1 LNACQTAQI
10 YVIISKGRM
19 SMLEKT
25 YVSIGSEDKDLS
37 DEELEELFTTAL
49 SRAMADVKDSGKV
62 IILPPDITRFH
73 SRAGF
78 FTEKASDILGGKL
91 GAVLPA
97 LGTHMAMNDSEL
109 SRMFG
114 STPKDKFLVHD
125 WRNDVTE
132 LGRIEEDWVE
142 KASQGAVRYD
152 WPIQVNKL
160 LRKDSGNFSLALSIG
175 QVVPHEVAG
184 MANHA
189 KNIFVGTGG
198 KEAIDKSHFA
208 GAAYGMERIMGKAD
222 TPVRAL
228 FDEGLRRFSGE
239 LPPILWVLTVI
250 STRVNDKSTG
260 KDGGLAVRGLYVG
273 FGRECFEQAAALS
286 RQVNVN
292 LMSEPV
298 NKAVVYLEPE
308 EYRTTWLGNKAI
320 YRTRMVIADGGELLI
335 LAPALERFGEDS
347 GIDALIR
354 KHGYRPGKE
363 IIAKAA
369 ADSELGGNLSAAAHL
384 IHGSSENRF
393 TIRYCPGEKVTR
405 QEIESV
411 GFKWGDLK
419 EAQEQYDIGKLSSGW
434 NTVNGERI
442 FFVPNPALGLWAE
455 EKKFNN
461 K

>member
-1 LNACQTAQI
+1 
-10 YVIISKGRM
+10 
-19 SMLEKT
+19 MLEKT
-25 YVSIGSEDKDLS
+25 YIDCGGPAVDIGNT
-37 DEELEELFTTAL
+37 ELEELFSTAL
-49 SRAMADVKDSGKV
+49 SRALTDIKISGPV

-78 FTEKASDILGGKL
+78 LTETASRVLGGRL

-97 LGTHMAMNDSEL
+97 LGTHMAMNDAEL
-109 SRMFG
+109 KRMFG
-114 STPKDKFLVHD
+114 DTPREKFLVHD
-125 WRNDVTE
+125 WRNGITE

-142 KASQGAVRYD
+142 KAAEGAVRYD
-152 WPIQVNKL
+152 WPVQVNKI
-160 LRKDSGNFSLALSIG
+160 LRKDGGNFSLALSIG

-189 KNIFVGTGG
+189 KNLFVGTGG

-208 GAAYGMERIMGKAD
+208 GAAYGMERIMGRAG

-228 FDEGLRRFSGE
+228 FDEGLRRFSNE
-239 LPPILWVLTVI
+239 LPPILWALTVI
-250 STRVNDKSTG
+250 GARTDNEAQAASKERGS
-260 KDGGLAVRGLYVG
+260 LAVRGLFIG
-273 FGRECFEQAAALS
+273 FGRECFEKAASLS
-286 RQVNVN
+286 REVNVN
-292 LMSEPV
+292 LANTPV

-335 LAPALERFGEDS
+335 LAPALERFGEDL
-347 GIDALIR
+347 GMDALIR
-354 KHGYRPGKE
+354 KHGYRTGRE

-369 ADSELGGNLSAAAHL
+369 SDAELGGNLSAAAHL

-411 GFKWGDLK
+411 GFQWGDLK
-419 EAQEQYDIGKLSSGW
+419 EAQQRYDITKLASGW
-434 NTVNGERI
+434 NTLPDGEKI
-442 FFVPNPALGLWAE
+442 FYVPNPALGLWAE
-455 EKKFNN
+455 KQKFS
-461 K
+461 

>member
-1 LNACQTAQI
+1 
-10 YVIISKGRM
+10 
-19 SMLEKT
+19 MLEKT
-25 YVSIGSEDKDLS
+25 YVEVGGENKDLS
-37 DEELEELFTTAL
+37 DQELEDLFKSAL
-49 SRAMADVKDSGKV
+49 LQAMADIKDSGKV

-78 FTEKASDILGGKL
+78 FTETASRILGGRL

-97 LGTHMAMNDSEL
+97 LGTHMAMNDTEL

-114 STPKDKFLVHD
+114 STPKNKFLVHD

-132 LGRIEEDWVE
+132 LGRIEAAWVE
-142 KASQGAVRYD
+142 KASNGAVKYD
-152 WPIQVNKL
+152 WPVQVNKI
-160 LRKDSGNFSLALSIG
+160 LRKGAKDSGNFSLALSIG

-184 MANHA
+184 MANHG

-208 GAAYGMERIMGKAD
+208 GAAYGMEKIMGKVD

-228 FDEGLRRFSGE
+228 FDEGLRRFNGE

-250 STRVNDKSTG
+250 SARTDSEIVPG
-260 KDGGLAVRGLYVG
+260 KERGSLAVRGLFIG
-273 FGRECFEQAAALS
+273 FGRDCFEKAAVLS

-292 LMSEPV
+292 LMNEPV

-335 LAPALERFGEDS
+335 MAPALERFGEDS

-363 IIAKAA
+363 IIAKAS
-369 ADSELGGNLSAAAHL
+369 ADPELGGNLSAAAHL

-393 TIRYCPGEKVTR
+393 TIRYCPGGKVTR

-411 GFKWGDLK
+411 GFQWGDLK
-419 EAQEQYDIGKLSSGW
+419 EAQSKYDINRLSSGW
-434 NTVNGERI
+434 NTVDGERI

-455 EKKFNN
+455 KTKF
-461 K
+461 